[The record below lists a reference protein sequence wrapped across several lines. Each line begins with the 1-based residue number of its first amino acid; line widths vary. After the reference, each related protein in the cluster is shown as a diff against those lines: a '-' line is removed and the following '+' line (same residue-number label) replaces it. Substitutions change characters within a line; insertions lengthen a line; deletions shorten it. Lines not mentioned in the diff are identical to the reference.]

1 MLAIRNALCFLMA
14 RIVAFTA
21 KALDGSGLPLIRDEE
36 TDGSNCQVTARV
48 RMVPPRAFP
57 RNLVTPYRCSLQM
70 ASWISHRSIIQR
82 PSPCYLEAENIPRS
96 VTFFNEAFVM
106 YVCHTTNGNTFLY
119 LEYLHLVN

>member
-1 MLAIRNALCFLMA
+1 MA

-70 ASWISHRSIIQR
+70 ESWISHRSSIQR
-82 PSPCYLEAENIPRS
+82 PSPCYLEAENIPHS
-96 VTFFNEAFVM
+96 GTFFRSWCDRRTLQMPPCPSRPPASGQTAQ
-106 YVCHTTNGNTFLY
+106 YKQSVCPSIPS
-119 LEYLHLVN
+119 